1 MQNIYKVSKRHF
13 NHTCRI
19 VILVYSLKIFSHDKV
34 VAHHQILF
42 NIEKRSEFWIY
53 LVEPGDEFFLHYDF
67 WPDPMPPVF
76 KHSVDALYLD
86 VSIKKEQATFQSG
99 KYCRPKEQELYTG
112 IITLII
118 VISLGR
124 RLNIK

>member
-67 WPDPMPPVF
+67 WPDPIPSVF

-86 VSIKKEQATFQSG
+86 ISIKKQQETFQSQSG

-112 IITLII
+112 TKNLIKIIGLRN
-118 VISLGR
+118 SY
-124 RLNIK
+124 